1 MRAIPAL
8 AAGMF
13 VAYATSMR
21 IPSYAVTFLL
31 PLLALSQPVS
41 GDELRCLATTGMIG
55 DLVKAVVGDRGSVE
69 VLMSPGVDPHLYQPT
84 RSDLAK
90 VLAADVIFY
99 NGLHLEGRMDEAF
112 ARAQESGRSVCAVA
126 EQLPKQSLLH
136 DAEDPEAHDPHVWMD
151 PKSWR
156 MVLFAIRDRFVLLD
170 PDGRAAYEF
179 NTNSYLKNLEA
190 LDVYASEVLQSVPA
204 EVRVLVTAHDAFG
217 YFGKRFEFE
226 VIGLQGISTESEASV
241 QDVNRLVN
249 LLVQR
254 KIPAIFVESTVP
266 EKGIR
271 ALIEG
276 AKAQGHTVK
285 IGGSLYS
292 DAMGDA
298 GTWSGTYLGMIDHN
312 VTTIARALGGEAP
325 QGGWRASKNSLSPGS
340 SP

>member
-1 MRAIPAL
+1 MRLLPNAVTV
-8 AAGMF
+8 F
-13 VAYATSMR
+13 VA
-21 IPSYAVTFLL
+21 LL
-31 PLLALSQPVS
+31 VSHQPVS
-41 GDELRCLATTGMIG
+41 ADELRCLATTGMIG
-55 DLVKAVVGDRGSVE
+55 DLVKAVVGERGHVE
-69 VLMSPGVDPHLYQPT
+69 VLMSSGVDPHLYQPT

-112 ARAQESGRSVCAVA
+112 VRAQKAGRSVCAVA
-126 EQLPKQSLLH
+126 EQLPMQSLLH

-156 MVLFAIRDRFVLLD
+156 MVLLAIRDRCVLLD
-170 PDGRAAYEF
+170 PAGREVYES
-179 NTNSYLKNLEA
+179 NTDSYLKNLKA

-217 YFGKRFEFE
+217 YFGKRFGFD

-241 QDVNRLVN
+241 QDVNRLVD

-276 AKAQGHTVK
+276 ASAQGHQVK

-292 DAMGDA
+292 DAMGDS

-325 QGGWRASKNSLSPGS
+325 QGGWRSTENSPPTES

>member
-1 MRAIPAL
+1 MEAI
-8 AAGMF
+8 
-13 VAYATSMR
+13 
-21 IPSYAVTFLL
+21 
-31 PLLALSQPVS
+31 
-41 GDELRCLATTGMIG
+41 
-55 DLVKAVVGDRGSVE
+55 
-69 VLMSPGVDPHLYQPT
+69 
-84 RSDLAK
+84 
-90 VLAADVIFY
+90 
-99 NGLHLEGRMDEAF
+99 
-112 ARAQESGRSVCAVA
+112 
-126 EQLPKQSLLH
+126 
-136 DAEDPEAHDPHVWMD
+136 
-151 PKSWR
+151 
-156 MVLFAIRDRFVLLD
+156 
-170 PDGRAAYEF
+170 
-179 NTNSYLKNLEA
+179 
-190 LDVYASEVLQSVPA
+190 DVYASEVLHSVPA

-325 QGGWRASKNSLSPGS
+325 QGGWRATKSSLSPGS

>member
-1 MRAIPAL
+1 MRIFPTAVMFLASL
-8 AAGMF
+8 MAAGQ
-13 VAYATSMR
+13 S
-21 IPSYAVTFLL
+21 
-31 PLLALSQPVS
+31 VS
-41 GDELRCLATTGMIG
+41 AAELRCLATTGMIG
-55 DLVKAVVGDRGSVE
+55 DLVKAVVGDRGQVE
-69 VLMSPGVDPHLYQPT
+69 VLMSSGVDPHLYQPT

-112 ARAQESGRSVCAVA
+112 ARAQKSGRSVCAVA

-136 DAEDPEAHDPHVWMD
+136 DGEDPEAHDPHVWMD
-151 PKSWR
+151 PKRWQS
-156 MVLFAIRDRFVLLD
+156 VLLAIRDRCVLLD
-170 PDGRAAYEF
+170 PSGRAVYES
-179 NTNSYLKNLEA
+179 NADAYLKSLKA
-190 LDVYASEVLQSVPA
+190 LDDYASKVLQSVPG

-217 YFGKRFEFE
+217 YFGKRFGFE

-241 QDVNRLVN
+241 QDVNRLVSFM
-249 LLVQR
+249 VQR

-276 AKAQGHTVK
+276 ASVQGHTVK

-292 DAMGDA
+292 DAMGDS

-325 QGGWRASKNSLSPGS
+325 QGGWRSTGNSPATES

>member
-1 MRAIPAL
+1 MRLLPNAVTV
-8 AAGMF
+8 F
-13 VAYATSMR
+13 VA
-21 IPSYAVTFLL
+21 LL
-31 PLLALSQPVS
+31 VSHQPVS
-41 GDELRCLATTGMIG
+41 ADELRCLATTGMIG
-55 DLVKAVVGDRGSVE
+55 DLVKAVVGERGHVE
-69 VLMSPGVDPHLYQPT
+69 VLMSSGVDPHLYQPT

-112 ARAQESGRSVCAVA
+112 VRAQKAGRSVCAVA
-126 EQLPKQSLLH
+126 EQLPMQSLLH

-156 MVLFAIRDRFVLLD
+156 MVLLAIRDRCVLLD
-170 PDGRAAYEF
+170 PAGRAVYES
-179 NTNSYLKNLEA
+179 NTDSYLKNLKA
-190 LDVYASEVLQSVPA
+190 LDVYASEILQTVPV

-217 YFGKRFEFE
+217 YFGKRFGFE

-241 QDVNRLVN
+241 QDVNRLVD

-276 AKAQGHTVK
+276 ASAQGHQVK

-292 DAMGDA
+292 DAMGDS

-312 VTTIARALGGEAP
+312 VTTIARALGGKAP
-325 QGGWRASKNSLSPGS
+325 QGGWRSTENSPPTES

>member
-1 MRAIPAL
+1 MRFLPNAVTI
-8 AAGMF
+8 F
-13 VAYATSMR
+13 VAFMASH
-21 IPSYAVTFLL
+21 
-31 PLLALSQPVS
+31 QPVS
-41 GDELRCLATTGMIG
+41 ADELRCLATTGMIG
-55 DLVKAVVGDRGSVE
+55 DLVKAVVGERGHVE
-69 VLMSPGVDPHLYQPT
+69 VLMSSGVDPHLYQPT

-112 ARAQESGRSVCAVA
+112 VRAQKAGRSVCAVA
-126 EQLPKQSLLH
+126 EQLPMQSLLH

-156 MVLFAIRDRFVLLD
+156 MVLLAIRDRCVLLD
-170 PDGRAAYEF
+170 PAGRSVYES
-179 NTNSYLKNLEA
+179 NTDSYLKNLKA
-190 LDVYASEVLQSVPA
+190 LDVYASEILQTVPV

-217 YFGKRFEFE
+217 YFGKRFGFE

-241 QDVNRLVN
+241 QDVNRLVD

-276 AKAQGHTVK
+276 ASAQGHQVK

-292 DAMGDA
+292 DAMGDS

-325 QGGWRASKNSLSPGS
+325 QGGWRSTENSPPTES

>member
-1 MRAIPAL
+1 MVFRR
-8 AAGMF
+8 F
-13 VAYATSMR
+13 VAYATCMR
-21 IPSYAVTFLL
+21 YFPSAVTFLV
-31 PLLALSQPVS
+31 ALMSSSQPVS
-41 GDELRCLATTGMIG
+41 ADELRCLATTGMIG
-55 DLVKAVVGDRGSVE
+55 DLVKAVVGDRGQVQ
-69 VLMSPGVDPHLYQPT
+69 VLMSSGVDPHLYQPT

-99 NGLHLEGRMDEAF
+99 NGLHLEGRMDESF

-136 DAEDPEAHDPHVWMD
+136 DGEDPEAHDPHVWMD
-151 PKSWR
+151 PKAWR
-156 MVLFAIRDRFVLLD
+156 LVLLAIRDRCVLLD
-170 PDGRAAYEF
+170 PAGRVVYES
-179 NTNSYLKNLEA
+179 NTNSYLQNLQA
-190 LDVYASEVLQSVPA
+190 LDDYASKVLQSVPG

-217 YFGKRFEFE
+217 YFGKRFGFE

-254 KIPAIFVESTVP
+254 KIPALFVESTVP

-276 AKAQGHTVK
+276 ASAQGHTVT

-292 DAMGDA
+292 DAMGDS

-325 QGGWRASKNSLSPGS
+325 QGGWRSTKNPHPPSRPHDSDPA
-340 SP
+340 P

>member
-1 MRAIPAL
+1 MRLLPNAVTV
-8 AAGMF
+8 F
-13 VAYATSMR
+13 VA
-21 IPSYAVTFLL
+21 LL
-31 PLLALSQPVS
+31 VSHQPVS
-41 GDELRCLATTGMIG
+41 ADELRCLATTGMIG
-55 DLVKAVVGDRGSVE
+55 DLVKAVVGERGHVE
-69 VLMSPGVDPHLYQPT
+69 VLMSSGVDPHLYQPT

-112 ARAQESGRSVCAVA
+112 VRAQKAGRSVCAVA
-126 EQLPKQSLLH
+126 EQLPMQSLLH

-156 MVLFAIRDRFVLLD
+156 MVLLAIRDRCVLLD
-170 PDGRAAYEF
+170 PAGRSVYES
-179 NTNSYLKNLEA
+179 NTDSYLKNLKA
-190 LDVYASEVLQSVPA
+190 LDVYASEILQTVPV

-217 YFGKRFEFE
+217 YFGKRFGFE

-241 QDVNRLVN
+241 QDVNRLVD

-276 AKAQGHTVK
+276 ASAQGHQVK

-292 DAMGDA
+292 DAMGDS

-325 QGGWRASKNSLSPGS
+325 QGGWRSTENSPPTES

>member
-1 MRAIPAL
+1 MRLLPNAVTV
-8 AAGMF
+8 F
-13 VAYATSMR
+13 VA
-21 IPSYAVTFLL
+21 LL
-31 PLLALSQPVS
+31 VSHQPVS
-41 GDELRCLATTGMIG
+41 ADELRCLATTGMIG
-55 DLVKAVVGDRGSVE
+55 DLVKAVVGERGHVE
-69 VLMSPGVDPHLYQPT
+69 VLMSSGVDPHLYQPT

-112 ARAQESGRSVCAVA
+112 VRAQKAGRSVCAVA
-126 EQLPKQSLLH
+126 EQLPMQSLLH

-156 MVLFAIRDRFVLLD
+156 MVLLAIRDRCVLLD
-170 PDGRAAYEF
+170 PAGREVYES
-179 NTNSYLKNLEA
+179 NTDSYLKNLKA

-217 YFGKRFEFE
+217 YFGKRFGFD

-241 QDVNRLVN
+241 QDVNRLVD

-276 AKAQGHTVK
+276 ASAQGHQVK

-292 DAMGDA
+292 DAMGDS

-312 VTTIARALGGEAP
+312 VTTITRALGGEAP
-325 QGGWRASKNSLSPGS
+325 QGGWRSTENSPPTES

>member
-1 MRAIPAL
+1 MRLLPNAVTV
-8 AAGMF
+8 F
-13 VAYATSMR
+13 VA
-21 IPSYAVTFLL
+21 LL
-31 PLLALSQPVS
+31 VSHQPVS
-41 GDELRCLATTGMIG
+41 ADELRCLATTGMIG
-55 DLVKAVVGDRGSVE
+55 DLVKAVVGERGHVE
-69 VLMSPGVDPHLYQPT
+69 VLMSSGVDPHLYQPT

-112 ARAQESGRSVCAVA
+112 VRAQKAGRSVCAVA
-126 EQLPKQSLLH
+126 EQLPMQSLIH

-156 MVLFAIRDRFVLLD
+156 MVLLAIRDRCVLLD
-170 PDGRAAYEF
+170 PAGRSVYES
-179 NTNSYLKNLEA
+179 NTDSYLKNLKA
-190 LDVYASEVLQSVPA
+190 LDVYASEILQTVPV

-217 YFGKRFEFE
+217 YFGKRFGFE

-241 QDVNRLVN
+241 QDVNRLVD

-276 AKAQGHTVK
+276 ASAQGHQVK

-292 DAMGDA
+292 DAMGDS

-325 QGGWRASKNSLSPGS
+325 QGGWRSTENSPPTES